1 MPSPVGPNMD
11 SSMRTAQVAAIA
23 YTRVKVGLDK
33 QIGPKPHSIAAAIKV
48 KLSASNGYVRS
59 Q

>member
-1 MPSPVGPNMD
+1 MD

-23 YTRVKVGLDK
+23 YTRVKVGLDRT
-33 QIGPKPHSIAAAIKV
+33 GPKPHSIAAAIKV
-48 KLSASNGYVRS
+48 KLSAKKGYVVS

>member
-23 YTRVKVGLDK
+23 YTRVKVGLDRT
-33 QIGPKPHSIAAAIKV
+33 GPKPHSIAAAIKV
-48 KLSASNGYVRS
+48 KLSAKKGYVVS